1 MPICVQWLLS
11 PQLNS
16 ASVQVPPLSLVFP
29 GPWPAHSHCHQ
40 LIHSTFTVSG
50 RHLFVG
56 DSAGDLRRLDCDHK
70 EEDVLRKIQD
80 GPVLELELWLHH
92 QLLVVA
98 GAERIHFYTLDTLE
112 RVTEASEVR
121 QGSNKHLSA
130 FGAQLAYGL
139 PDCLTVRVLEDEMV
153 EGKIGVVPVQDI
165 ALEAEA
171 LLWELWEDMLLV
183 LLAGGQILVYRR
195 LGGEAQLLTVTQPN
209 MMIMYRNPCFL
220 FRSKLA
226 MIPDPSDRLFPG
238 MSSSAP
244 PSHRPRGSPV
254 PATGW

>member
-1 MPICVQWLLS
+1 M
-11 PQLNS
+11 
-16 ASVQVPPLSLVFP
+16 
-29 GPWPAHSHCHQ
+29 
-40 LIHSTFTVSG
+40 IHSTFTVSG

-56 DSAGDLRRLDCDHK
+56 DAAGDLWRLDCDHE

-92 QLLVVA
+92 KVLVVA
-98 GAERIHFYTLDTLE
+98 GAERIHFYTLDTLK
-112 RVTEASEVR
+112 RVAEAGEVR

-139 PDCLTVRVLEDEMV
+139 PDCSAVRVLEAEVM
-153 EGKIGVVPVQDI
+153 EGEIGVMPVLDI
-165 ALEAEA
+165 ALEAEG
-171 LLWELWEDMLLV
+171 LLWELWEDRLLV
-183 LLAGGQILVYRR
+183 LLEGGQILVYR
-195 LGGEAQLLTVTQPN
+195 LVEGGAQLLTATQPN
-209 MMIMYRNPCFL
+209 MMIMYKNPCFL

-226 MIPDPSDRLFPG
+226 MILGPSERLFPG

-244 PSHRPRGSPV
+244 PLPRPAGSPA